1 VISNNS
7 LHSTPQ
13 KQLIFKM
20 MKYVIVVLALIAV
33 ASAQLL
39 TYGAYGYNS
48 ANLHPGFASS
58 TSTGIRR
65 FGSTAGYLAP
75 AYGYAAPGYLL

>member
-1 VISNNS
+1 
-7 LHSTPQ
+7 
-13 KQLIFKM
+13 

-39 TYGAYGYNS
+39 AYGGYSS

-58 TSTGIRR
+58 YSSGIRR
-65 FGSTAGYLAP
+65 YGSTAGYLAP
-75 AYGYAAPGYLL
+75 AYGYAAPGYYL